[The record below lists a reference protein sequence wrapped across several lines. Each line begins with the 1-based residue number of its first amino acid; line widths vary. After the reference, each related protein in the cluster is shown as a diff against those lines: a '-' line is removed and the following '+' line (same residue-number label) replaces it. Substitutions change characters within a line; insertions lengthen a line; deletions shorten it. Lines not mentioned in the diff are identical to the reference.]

1 MANALR
7 LLQLPDEVAE
17 MVAEGRLSAAMPG
30 RCCPFPRRSAC
41 PAAQEAAEKG
51 LTVRE
56 LERRAK
62 AARAPKKNSPATAFS
77 RDSFYHEVELALTEQ
92 MGRRVRVSEKNGGGL
107 LQIEFYDQEDLRS
120 LANRLS
126 PEMEP

>member
-1 MANALR
+1 MNKSRPAVANALR

-41 PAAQEAAEKG
+41 PPHRRRAEKG

-92 MGRRVRVSEKNGGGL
+92 MAAGPR
-107 LQIEFYDQEDLRS
+107 Q
-120 LANRLS
+120 
-126 PEMEP
+126 